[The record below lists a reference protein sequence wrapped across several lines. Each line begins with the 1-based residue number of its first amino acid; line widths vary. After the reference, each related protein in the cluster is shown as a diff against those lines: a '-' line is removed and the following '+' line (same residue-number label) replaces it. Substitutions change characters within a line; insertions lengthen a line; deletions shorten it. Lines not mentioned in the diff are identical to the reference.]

1 MNENDMND
9 FDQTKDVDTATG
21 ASDSAAAGASSQSPA
36 PALDVPD
43 HLQYSADHVWVE
55 DVDGLAVIGLTE
67 YAASQ
72 MGEIVYVDLP
82 EADTPVRAGD
92 EIVEMESAKTVQN
105 LISPVEGTIKY
116 VNQAVSDDPQVITN
130 DPYGEGWILKI
141 EMDDDEPELIDAD
154 QYVAMVRRA
163 E

>member
-1 MNENDMND
+1 MNENDINE
-9 FDQTKDVDTATG
+9 FDETDKADTR
-21 ASDSAAAGASSQSPA
+21 DSGMAGAASKSVS
-36 PALDVPD
+36 LDVPD
-43 HLQYSADHVWVE
+43 HLQYSADHVWV
-55 DVDGLAVIGLTE
+55 DDADGLAVIGLTE

-82 EADTPVRAGD
+82 EPDTPVRAGD

-105 LISPVEGTIKY
+105 LISPVEGTVKY
-116 VNQAVSDDPQVITN
+116 VNQAVADDPQVINN

-141 EMDDDEPELIDAD
+141 EMDDDEPELMDAD
-154 QYVAMVRRA
+154 QYAAMVKRA

>member
-1 MNENDMND
+1 MNENDIDD
-9 FDQTKDVDTATG
+9 FDETEDAGTTNDATDSGMASTA
-21 ASDSAAAGASSQSPA
+21 AESVS
-36 PALDVPD
+36 LDVPD

-82 EADTPVRAGD
+82 ETDTPVRAGD

-105 LISPVEGTIKY
+105 LISPVEGTVKY
-116 VNQAVSDDPQVITN
+116 VNQAVSDDPQVINN

-141 EMDDDEPELIDAD
+141 EMDGDEPELMDAD
-154 QYVAMVRRA
+154 QYAAMVRRA
-163 E
+163 Q

>member
-1 MNENDMND
+1 M
-9 FDQTKDVDTATG
+9 
-21 ASDSAAAGASSQSPA
+21 AGADSKS

-43 HLQYSADHVWVE
+43 HLQYSADHVWV
-55 DVDGLAVIGLTE
+55 DDADGLAVIGLTE

-82 EADTPVRAGD
+82 EPDTPVRAGD

-105 LISPVEGTIKY
+105 LISPVEGTVKY
-116 VNQAVSDDPQVITN
+116 VNQAVSDDPQVINN

-141 EMDDDEPELIDAD
+141 ELDDDEPELMDAD
-154 QYVAMVRRA
+154 QYAAMVRRA
-163 E
+163 Q

>member
-9 FDQTKDVDTATG
+9 VDNDETG
-21 ASDSAAAGASSQSPA
+21 KVVDSASQMAGADSKSA
-36 PALDVPD
+36 ALDVPD
-43 HLQYSADHVWVE
+43 HLQYSADHVWV
-55 DVDGLAVIGLTE
+55 DDADGLAVIGLTE

-82 EADTPVRAGD
+82 EPDTPVRAGD

-105 LISPVEGTIKY
+105 LISPVEGTVKY
-116 VNQAVSDDPQVITN
+116 VNQAVSDDPQVINN

-141 EMDDDEPELIDAD
+141 ELDDDEPELMDAD
-154 QYVAMVRRA
+154 QYAAMVRRA
-163 E
+163 Q

>member
-1 MNENDMND
+1 M
-9 FDQTKDVDTATG
+9 A
-21 ASDSAAAGASSQSPA
+21 SAASKSVS
-36 PALDVPD
+36 LDVPD
-43 HLQYSADHVWVE
+43 HLQYSGDHVWVE

-82 EADTPVRAGD
+82 EPDTPVRAGD

-105 LISPVEGTIKY
+105 LISPVEGTVKY
-116 VNQAVSDDPQVITN
+116 VNQAVSDDPQVINN

-141 EMDDDEPELIDAD
+141 EMDDDEPELMDAD
-154 QYVAMVRRA
+154 QYAAMVKRA

>member
-1 MNENDMND
+1 M
-9 FDQTKDVDTATG
+9 
-21 ASDSAAAGASSQSPA
+21 AGAASKSVS
-36 PALDVPD
+36 LDVPD
-43 HLQYSADHVWVE
+43 HLQYSADHVWIDDE
-55 DVDGLAVIGLTE
+55 DGLAVIGLTE

-82 EADTPVRAGD
+82 EPDTPVRAGD

-105 LISPVEGTIKY
+105 LISPVEGTVKY
-116 VNQAVSDDPQVITN
+116 VNQAVSDDPQVINN

-141 EMDDDEPELIDAD
+141 EMDDDEPELMDAD
-154 QYVAMVRRA
+154 QYAAMVRRA